1 MPELPDITD
10 PDDFHFRSYLFT
22 VRLWL
27 EQLGNGRTE
36 WRGKAQHVM
45 SGQARYFRD
54 WPALIAFIEKML
66 PDPNAEGQE
75 RPPMVSKD
83 QSE

>member
-1 MPELPDITD
+1 MPEPPDNTD

-27 EQLGNGRTE
+27 EQLGKGRTE
-36 WRGKAQHVM
+36 WRGKAQHVT
-45 SGQARYFRD
+45 SGTVRYFRD
-54 WPALIAFIEKML
+54 WPTLIAFMEKML

-75 RPPMVSKD
+75 HPPTVSKD
-83 QSE
+83 RPE